1 MWRQELCGHKTMN
14 YQRLGERSGTHWS
27 LEPVEEHGPV
37 DTLVLDFWP
46 LEQTENT
53 WLLFSDTQ
61 FTVFCHGN
69 PRETNW
75 ASLVDYHPLPAPP
88 IWIHLWPWIFFFLTH
103 LSGRPIGTG
112 LWKASL
118 LQFLQQMGGEW
129 KHRLGDN
136 HLSSPGPSL
145 LFCKMGARVPASYI
159 SCHTLM

>member
-1 MWRQELCGHKTMN
+1 MWRQELCCHKTMN

-61 FTVFCHGN
+61 FTVFSHGN

-88 IWIHLWPWIFFFLTH
+88 IWIHLWPWIFFFFNT
-103 LSGRPIGTG
+103 S
-112 LWKASL
+112 LWETNWNWAVKGKLA
-118 LQFLQQMGGEW
+118 
-129 KHRLGDN
+129 
-136 HLSSPGPSL
+136 
-145 LFCKMGARVPASYI
+145 AVPAANGRQMKAQTWRQSFII
-159 SCHTLM
+159 SRPQFALL